1 MAQIENRTQAPFVV
15 YVRGE
20 KTRKRSY
27 KQVIPSDKGPQVVE
41 HEVEE
46 TSEGPIKQLVIPP
59 TVGGN
64 RGLLDI
70 ERDELKQLKTQADFM
85 DFVKSGTLAITEH

>member
-1 MAQIENRTQAPFVV
+1 MAQIENRTQAPFIVS
-15 YVRGE
+15 VRGV

-46 TSEGPIKQLVIPP
+46 ISEGPVKQYVIPP
-59 TVGGN
+59 TVGGQ
-64 RGLLDI
+64 RGLLDLD
-70 ERDELKQLKTQADFM
+70 RDDLKQLKTQDDFM
-85 DFVKSGTLAITEH
+85 NFVKSGTLAITEH